1 MASPSWRRR
10 LRQTLPRRF
19 GSALGRRRAP
29 RGDAPVAPVAPHRP
43 SRLVLVSGVCAALK
57 AARVRRAQKVYLQY
71 NHCTRDSY
79 CARLAIHN
87 THDTRTLG
95 PGAAALHVPVP
106 ASERSAR
113 RGESEAKLQ
122 LRMYSELYT
131 RRILRTFGY
140 SQQPQ
145 TTLTKRWVLGPQLR
159 CARAARR
166 IRSCNSECS
175 PSLALAL
182 RPTWRN
188 DGHLILGRTK
198 FSVVVVGSPVCW
210 VSRILPARRQR
221 DGPLEL

>member
-87 THDTRTLG
+87 THDTRTSNAHAG
-95 PGAAALHVPVP
+95 SRGRGAARP
-106 ASERSAR
+106 
-113 RGESEAKLQ
+113 
-122 LRMYSELYT
+122 
-131 RRILRTFGY
+131 
-140 SQQPQ
+140 
-145 TTLTKRWVLGPQLR
+145 GPR
-159 CARAARR
+159 VREVRAARR
-166 IRSCNSECS
+166 IRSEVATPNVQRTVHETHIANVWLFTTTTDNTHETLGPGPAAAVRARGAANPKLQLRMFSITCACAS
-175 PSLALAL
+175 PHLA
-182 RPTWRN
+182 
-188 DGHLILGRTK
+188 
-198 FSVVVVGSPVCW
+198 
-210 VSRILPARRQR
+210 Q
-221 DGPLEL
+221 